1 MYSNDVTDVKC
12 MFLSSFTHAIFYLK
26 KPFWFFCYVSF
37 FFKTPDT
44 CMILIVSI
52 CSFPDSFVFFFFG
65 LMTYREM
72 SQMGLALPMTGR
84 VTNNGWI
91 GRWYIKKAQDTTCI
105 YLLIK
110 WKKTSGIVTVLTY
123 RFDKKLQKNL
133 VFSCIAFRLKIIWYK
148 VHLIIS
154 CVSKTF
160 PSVWRKKGMAPNIR
174 ELEAS
179 KYFCNAFVT
188 CKKISNINKER
199 LLRN

>member
-1 MYSNDVTDVKC
+1 MCIEMMSLMWNVCFFLALHTQSFIWKNLSDFFV
-12 MFLSSFTHAIFYLK
+12 MFHFSLRRQIHVWSLLFQFVRS
-26 KPFWFFCYVSF
+26 P
-37 FFKTPDT
+37 TP
-44 CMILIVSI
+44 LY
-52 CSFPDSFVFFFFG
+52 FFFG

-133 VFSCIAFRLKIIWYK
+133 VFSCIAFRPKIIWYK

-179 KYFCNAFVT
+179 KYFFNAFVT